1 MKHLAAALIAT
12 TLAGPALA
20 GGLAQ
25 PVVEPA
31 VAPPVAPV
39 EPVQVDGDWGGFYAG
54 GQLGFAGVAANGN
67 NGDGA
72 VAGVQAGYRWDL
84 GRTVLGVEG
93 DVSAANTDLTTPGDK
108 LNNIARLKLQAGY
121 DMGRTLVYATAGAA
135 RASGT
140 LGGIDG
146 SDTGWFAGL
155 GADYALNDRWT
166 LGGEILSN
174 RFDNFDN
181 TGVNLETTKATIRAG
196 FRF

>member
-1 MKHLAAALIAT
+1 MKHLAATLIAA
-12 TLAGPALA
+12 TLATPALA
-20 GGLAQ
+20 GGLSQ
-25 PVVEPA
+25 PIPEPT

-39 EPVQVDGDWGGFYAG
+39 EPVRADGDWGGFYAG

-72 VAGVQAGYRWDL
+72 LAGLQAGYRWDL

-93 DVSAANTDLTTPGDK
+93 DLSKANADLTTPGDK
-108 LNNIARLKLQAGY
+108 LDNIARLKLSAGY

-135 RASGT
+135 QAKGTIGGAS
-140 LGGIDG
+140 L

-174 RFDNFDN
+174 KFDNFDN
-181 TGVNLETTKATIRAG
+181 AGVNLETTTATIRAG